1 MIHLLFSIIF
11 AQAITI
17 LLLLFKTPL
26 RNLVVSGIDNIKRG
40 KGPIVIKT
48 VSSTIF
54 IVFSSSIYS
63 VYKLTRRGDVDDG
76 APSDLN
82 PTEQVLFAKHLL
94 EASLMAGVAS
104 FNSFFPF
111 FWTASVSMFFF
122 TLMHPILR
130 SYLCFAAGFILFL
143 GLMIDRLHHY
153 IRELE
158 LRRKTMEALK
168 TTEGKFDG
176 HEEVKAREMQVNTFK
191 DMIRQMDSELET
203 AVKEASTSEA
213 TVEALRKQ
221 SEGLLL
227 EYDRL
232 LAENQELR
240 NQLQVADRRVSHSAV
255 KKDS

>member
-11 AQAITI
+11 AQATII

-26 RNLVVSGIDNIKRG
+26 RNLVVSGIDIIKRG
-40 KGPIVIKT
+40 RGPIVVKT

-54 IVFSSSIYS
+54 VVFSSSVYS
-63 VYKLTRRGDVDDG
+63 VFKLTHRGDVDDG

-94 EASLMAGVAS
+94 EASLM
-104 FNSFFPF
+104 
-111 FWTASVSMFFF
+111 
-122 TLMHPILR
+122 
-130 SYLCFAAGFILFL
+130 GFILFL
-143 GLMIDRLHHY
+143 GLMIDRLHNY

-158 LRRKTMEALK
+158 LRRKTMEELK
-168 TTEGKFDG
+168 KTEGKFDA

-203 AVKEASTSEA
+203 AVKEATASEA

-240 NQLQVADRRVSHSAV
+240 NELQIVDLRVSHSAV